1 MVSALYFLKYN
12 WIKQVKTYKFL
23 FICIITVF
31 LGYLCVPSVTAGYE
45 VIYLGGVR
53 GIYNSAWLGAVGAL
67 LPSVLLWLP
76 CFYYLRSQ
84 ISEDERFELSNIIA
98 STPIN
103 KFQYILGKIISNFLI
118 LVSFAFIFM
127 MALVIMQFVKGEA
140 FTLDLRQYI
149 VPFIVITIPN
159 LFILSVL
166 TIFFDVY
173 DILKGTL
180 GNIVIFIIW
189 IVLLSISAT
198 TQKSSYDLF
207 GIGTVLKEMTQG
219 AQKVFPEIQPDIG
232 GLGFNITN
240 GRTITFM
247 WHGMLWDKSFLVSRI
262 IWMLGGALIA
272 CLSTLRFD
280 GFVKRSNLLAQ
291 NDASKIKHKMNDTI
305 ETEHKMNEA
314 IPINLTI
321 SSIYR
326 NKSKIPIFKLI
337 KYEIKLM
344 MLECKW
350 WWYFI
355 SIICVVLSFVLP
367 IQYIYSGLYLMMIL
381 PIGIWSQMGCRE
393 NYYFTT
399 ELIESSCS
407 LVYKKVAELLGG
419 FGISIIFSLG
429 ILIKLSMQ
437 NDWQLLTSWIIGIL
451 FVPTLGLFLGSIFGN
466 RRFFE
471 AVYIILFYFGPL
483 NGIPF
488 LDFLGVKQSNTSI
501 FFMITII
508 LILILYCI
516 AKYIKKE
523 Q

>member
-1 MVSALYFLKYN
+1 MVSGLYFLKYN

-31 LGYLCVPSVTAGYE
+31 LGCLCVPRDSAGYE

-84 ISEDERFELSNIIA
+84 ISEDERFELSNIIS

-103 KFQYILGKIISNFLI
+103 KFQYIMGKIISNFLI
-118 LVSFAFIFM
+118 LVSFALIFM
-127 MALVIMQFVKGEA
+127 MALVSMQFVMGEA
-140 FTLDLRQYI
+140 LTLDLRQYI

-166 TIFFDVY
+166 TIFFDVF
-173 DILKGTL
+173 DILRGTF

-198 TQKSSYDLF
+198 TQNSSNDLF
-207 GIGTVLKEMTQG
+207 GIGTVLKEMIQG

-240 GRTITFM
+240 GSTITFV
-247 WHGMLWDKSFLVSRI
+247 WHGMIWDKSFLVSRI
-262 IWMLGGALIA
+262 IWMLGGGFIA
-272 CLSTLRFD
+272 CLSTIRFD
-280 GFVKRSNLLAQ
+280 RFVERSNLLPQ
-291 NDASKIKHKMNDTI
+291 NDANKIKHKMNDAIKTK
-305 ETEHKMNEA
+305 HKMNDA
-314 IPINLTI
+314 IPLNLTI
-321 SSIYR
+321 SPIYR
-326 NKSKIPIFKLI
+326 SKIPIFKLI

-350 WWYFI
+350 WWYFV
-355 SIICVVLSFVLP
+355 SIICMVLSFVLP
-367 IQYIYSGLYLMMIL
+367 IQYIFSGLYLMMIL

-419 FGISIIFSLG
+419 IGISIIFSLG
-429 ILIKLSMQ
+429 ILMNLSMQ
-437 NDWQLLTSWIIGIL
+437 NDWRLLTSWIIGIL

-488 LDFLGVKQSNTSI
+488 LDFLGVKQSNSLI

-508 LILILYCI
+508 LILVLYCI
-516 AKYIKKE
+516 AKFIKKE